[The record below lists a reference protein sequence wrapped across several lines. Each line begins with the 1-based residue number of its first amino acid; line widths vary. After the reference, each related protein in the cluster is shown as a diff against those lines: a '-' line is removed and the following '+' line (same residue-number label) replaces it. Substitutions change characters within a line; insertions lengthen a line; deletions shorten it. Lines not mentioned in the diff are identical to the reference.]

1 MSLQVLRDC
10 KLIVGKY
17 DFSSKMN
24 ALALNYGAE
33 ALDDTTF
40 ASGGTK
46 SNTGGLKTVTFQH
59 EGLFDTGT
67 GSVDEVFYGN
77 IGLADQPVAIS
88 PEAGAEGELAYFFKS
103 LQTKYSPSGKIGQLL
118 AFSVGGEAQ
127 HSPLVRGIVGQNATR
142 TATGVGT
149 AYQLGAVSATQKLYA
164 ALHVLAKSGT
174 ATPSLVVKVQSASD
188 QAFTEPND
196 RITFAAQ
203 TDANAVWATPVAG
216 AITDTWWRVTWAI
229 TGTNPSFQ
237 FIVPVGI
244 L

>member
-1 MSLQVLRDC
+1 MALQVLRDC

-59 EGLFDTGT
+59 EGLFDTGV
-67 GSVDEVFYGN
+67 GSVDEVFFGN
-77 IGLADQPVAIS
+77 VGLAEQPVTIS
-88 PEAGAEGELAYFFKS
+88 PQAGAEGDLAYFFKS
-103 LQTKYSPSGKIGQLL
+103 LQTKYAPGGKIGQLL

-127 HSPLVRGIVGQNATR
+127 NSPLVRGTVLLNGTK
-142 TATGVGT
+142 TATGNST
-149 AYQLGAVSATQKLYA
+149 PIQLGAVSAVQDLFA
-164 ALHVLAKSGT
+164 ALHILAASGT
-174 ATPSLVVKVQSASD
+174 TPSLTVKVQSSPTSGGAYV
-188 QAFTEPND
+188 D
-196 RITFAAQ
+196 RLTFAAQ
-203 TDANAVWATPVAG
+203 NATGAVWGTPTAG
-216 AITDTWWRVTWAI
+216 AVTDTWWRISYTI
-229 TGTNPSFQ
+229 TGNTPSFS

>member
-1 MSLQVLRDC
+1 MANQILKDC

-17 DFSSKMN
+17 DFSGKMN
-24 ALALNYGAE
+24 ALALSYGAE

-46 SNTGGLKTVTFQH
+46 SNAGGLKTVSFQH
-59 EGLFDTGT
+59 EGLFDTGA
-67 GSVDEVFYGN
+67 GSVDEVFFGN
-77 IGLADQPVAIS
+77 VGLAEQPVAIS
-88 PEAGAEGELAYFFKS
+88 PQAGAEGELAYFFKS

-127 HSPLVRGIVGQNATR
+127 NSPLVRGIVGHTNTR

-149 AYQLGAVSATQKLYA
+149 AYQLGAVSAAQKLFA
-164 ALHVLAKSGT
+164 ALHVLAASGT
-174 ATPSLVVKVQSASD
+174 TPSLVVKVQSD
-188 QAFTEPND
+188 DTQAFTTPTD

-203 TDANAVWATPVAG
+203 NAANAVWATPVAG
-216 AITDTWWRVTWAI
+216 AITDTWWRVTWTI
-229 TGTNPSFQ
+229 TGTTPSFQ

>member
-1 MSLQVLRDC
+1 MALQVLRDC

-46 SNTGGLKTVTFQH
+46 SNTGGLKTVAFQH
-59 EGLFDTGT
+59 EGLFDTGV
-67 GSVDEVFYGN
+67 GSVDEVFFGN
-77 IGLADQPVAIS
+77 VGLAEQPVAIS

-103 LQTKYSPSGKIGQLL
+103 LQTKYSPNGKVGQLL
-118 AFSVGGEAQ
+118 SFSVGGEAQ
-127 HSPLVRGIVGQNATR
+127 NSPLVRGIVGHNTTR
-142 TATGVGT
+142 TITGVGT
-149 AYQLGAVSATQKLYA
+149 AYQLGAVSAVQKLFA
-164 ALHVLAKSGT
+164 ALHVLAVSGV
-174 ATPSLVVKVQSASD
+174 TPSLVVKVQSSSN
-188 QAFTEPND
+188 QAFTVPND
-196 RITFAAQ
+196 RITFTAQ
-203 TDANAVWATPVAG
+203 NAANAVWATPVVG
-216 AITDTWWRVTWAI
+216 AITDTWWRVTWTI
-229 TGTNPSFQ
+229 TGTTPSFQ

>member
-1 MSLQVLRDC
+1 MALQVLRDC

-46 SNTGGLKTVTFQH
+46 SNTGGLKTVSFQH
-59 EGLFDTGT
+59 EGLFDTGV
-67 GSVDEVFYGN
+67 GSVDEVFYTN
-77 IGLADQPVAIS
+77 VGLAEQPVAIS
-88 PEAGAEGELAYFFKS
+88 PQAGAEGELAYFFKS
-103 LQTKYSPSGKIGQLL
+103 LQTKYSPNGKVGQLL
-118 AFSVGGEAQ
+118 SFSVGGEAQ
-127 HSPLVRGIVGQNATR
+127 GSPLVRGIVGHTNTR
-142 TATGVGT
+142 TTTGVGT
-149 AYQLGAVSATQKLYA
+149 AYQLGAVSAVQDLFA
-164 ALHVLAKSGT
+164 ALHVLVASGT
-174 ATPSLVVKVQSASD
+174 TPSLVVKVQSASN
-188 QAFTEPND
+188 QAFTTPND

-203 TDANAVWATPVAG
+203 NAANAVWATPVAG
-216 AITDTWWRVTWAI
+216 AITDTWWRVTWTI
-229 TGTNPSFQ
+229 TGTTPSFQ